1 MLPMRYGRSLS
12 VRIVKSLQTKL
23 CVDGS
28 LMKEFVLD
36 EPLSPEFLRFL
47 ESFGTVKNYPH
58 LRRPYFSFEQEQFI
72 SVKGFLGDASVEV
85 RYHKENADLLADY
98 FHLLLFY
105 FREGDPGV
113 SKIQG
118 ICTAIRER
126 MKIRIPPP
134 ETS

>member
-1 MLPMRYGRSLS
+1 M
-12 VRIVKSLQTKL
+12 RIVKSVQTKL

-72 SVKGFLGDASVEV
+72 SVKGFLGDASIEV
-85 RYHKENADLLADY
+85 RYRKENADILADY

-105 FREGDPGV
+105 FRERDDGV
-113 SKIQG
+113 SKM
-118 ICTAIRER
+118 REIAGSILVK
-126 MKIRIPPP
+126 MKPRTPSP
-134 ETS
+134 ETL

>member
-1 MLPMRYGRSLS
+1 M
-12 VRIVKSLQTKL
+12 RIVKSIQTKL

-47 ESFGTVKNYPH
+47 ESFGTMKNYPH

-72 SVKGFLGDASVEV
+72 SVKGFEGDSSVEV
-85 RYHKENADLLADY
+85 RYRKENADLLADY

-105 FREGDPGV
+105 FREGDAGV
-113 SKIQG
+113 SKMRG
-118 ICTAIRER
+118 ICTAIREK
-126 MKIRIPPP
+126 MKIRVPPG
-134 ETS
+134 TN

>member
-1 MLPMRYGRSLS
+1 
-12 VRIVKSLQTKL
+12 VRIVKSVQTKV

-72 SVKGFLGDASVEV
+72 SVKGFLGDPSVEV
-85 RYHKENADLLADY
+85 RYRKENADLLADY

-105 FREGDPGV
+105 FREGDAGAKKMQEIAG
-113 SKIQG
+113 SISGK
-118 ICTAIRER
+118 
-126 MKIRIPPP
+126 MKPRISPAG
-134 ETS
+134 SD

>member
-1 MLPMRYGRSLS
+1 MLPKRYGRSLS
-12 VRIVKSLQTKL
+12 VRIVKSVQTKL

-72 SVKGFLGDASVEV
+72 SVKGFEGDSSVEV
-85 RYHKENADLLADY
+85 RYRKENADLLADY

-105 FREGDPGV
+105 FREGDAGV
-113 SKIQG
+113 SQLRG
-118 ICTAIRER
+118 ICTAIRE
-126 MKIRIPPP
+126 KIRMPP
-134 ETS
+134 

>member
-1 MLPMRYGRSLS
+1 LLP
-12 VRIVKSLQTKL
+12 VRIVKSIQTKL

-72 SVKGFLGDASVEV
+72 SVKGFLGDSSVEV
-85 RYHKENADLLADY
+85 RYPKENADLLADY

-105 FREGDPGV
+105 FREGPDGIRKMQEIAGSIRTKIKTRLPEPGNR
-113 SKIQG
+113 
-118 ICTAIRER
+118 A
-126 MKIRIPPP
+126 
-134 ETS
+134 

>member
-1 MLPMRYGRSLS
+1 M
-12 VRIVKSLQTKL
+12 RIVKSVQTKL

-47 ESFGTVKNYPH
+47 ASFGTVKQYPH

-72 SVKGFLGDASVEV
+72 SVKGFEGDASVEV
-85 RYHKENADLLADY
+85 RYRIENADLLGDY

-105 FREGDPGV
+105 FRKGDAGV
-113 SKIQG
+113 STMQG
-118 ICTAIRER
+118 ICTAIREK
-126 MKIRIPPP
+126 MKVRIPQPG
-134 ETS
+134 TS